1 MRFVENQEIPGHVLE
16 GPQDLRALGEVDRGD
31 VDPRKGPRVHVSRP
45 FCCRCAQPYR
55 IGLERAEAELVAEL
69 LPPLLAE
76 TGRNED
82 NPTELLASDGKL
94 EQDQA
99 GLHGLAQADGISDQ
113 QAGCGV
119 TQDREQRL
127 DLVGEKLR

>member
-1 MRFVENQEIPGHVLE
+1 M
-16 GPQDLRALGEVDRGD
+16 
-31 VDPRKGPRVHVSRP
+31 
-45 FCCRCAQPYR
+45 
-55 IGLERAEAELVAEL
+55 
-69 LPPLLAE
+69 LAE

-82 NPTELLASDGKL
+82 NPTELLVSDGKL

-113 QAGCGV
+113 QARCGV

-127 DLVGEKLR
+127 NLVGRSFADAPAAAIAPPYGTSVVPARLRS